1 MHALKFDRCFVSQ
14 LTAAGGKPEIVGA
27 IVALAK
33 SLGMRV
39 EAEGIETDVQRR
51 KLRAF
56 GCEFGQDYYFA
67 KPLEA
72 AAAGGLLA
80 KQLPC

>member
-1 MHALKFDRCFVSQ
+1 MHQGS
-14 LTAAGGKPEIVGA
+14 A

-39 EAEGIETDVQRR
+39 EAEGIETDVQRQ

-56 GCEFGQDYYFA
+56 GCEFGQGYYFA

-72 AAAGGLLA
+72 AAAGGLLT